1 MIPKIIKNEKDY
13 KAALARINDLME
25 ADPDTPEGDE
35 LDLLVTLVELFEKAA
50 YPIDLPDPVEA
61 IKFRMEQLG
70 LKQKD
75 LIPFMGSRSKV
86 SEVLSHQR
94 PLSISMIRKLH
105 GGLGIPAEI
114 LLREPGGKLV
124 KVPEG
129 MDWERFPIVEMLR
142 RNWLDFQG
150 SVTEARRQ
158 AGDLISRWAARL
170 GVDALRPAL
179 LRQHVR
185 SGSEADGYAL
195 AAWQVRVSLLAMD
208 QNAAQYQPGIVTS
221 DFARDLVRL
230 SYLDNGPLLAREFLL
245 KNGIHFVVEK
255 HLPHTHLDGAAVK
268 LPDGSPLVALT
279 LRYDRLDNFW
289 FTLCHELAHVALH
302 FEGEESTVFFDD
314 LDQAENDTCETDADW
329 WATDAL
335 IPHDLWYAANMEDT
349 PSARKILDFAANLR
363 ISPAIPAGRIRR
375 EKRNYKVYSGLVGN
389 KKVRNLFTS

>member
-1 MIPKIIKNEKDY
+1 MTPKIIKNEKDY

-35 LDLLVTLVELFEKAA
+35 LDLLVTLIELYEKAA

-75 LIPFMGSRSKV
+75 LIPFMGSRSRV

-114 LLREPGGKLV
+114 LLREPGGMLV
-124 KVPEG
+124 TVPEG
-129 MDWERFPIVEMLR
+129 VDWERFPIAEMLKR
-142 RNWLDFQG
+142 QWLDFQG
-150 SVTEARRQ
+150 SVTEARKQ
-158 AGDLISRWAARL
+158 AGDLISRWTAPL

-195 AAWQVRVSLLAMD
+195 TAWQIRVSLLAME
-208 QNAAQYQPGIVTS
+208 QNAPQYQPGIVTP

-245 KNGIHFVVEK
+245 KNGIHFVAEK
-255 HLPHTHLDGAAVK
+255 HLPHTHLDGAAIK

-302 FEGEESTVFFDD
+302 FEGEESAVFFDD
-314 LDQAENDTCETDADW
+314 LDQSENDTCESGADR
-329 WATDAL
+329 WATEAL
-335 IPHDLWYAANMEDT
+335 IPHNLWQAANMEGT
-349 PSARKILDFAANLR
+349 PSAHKILDFAANLR
-363 ISPAIPAGRIRR
+363 INPAIPAGRIRR

-389 KKVRNLFTS
+389 KKVLKLFAQ